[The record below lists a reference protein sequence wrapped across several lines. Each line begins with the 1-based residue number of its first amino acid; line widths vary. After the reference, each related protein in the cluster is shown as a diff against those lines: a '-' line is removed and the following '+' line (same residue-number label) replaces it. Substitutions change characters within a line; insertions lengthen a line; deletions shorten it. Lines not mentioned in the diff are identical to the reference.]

1 MKFLLVLLN
10 MNPYKWSFIV
20 FLTTAVSEVV
30 GDSEILVIEPP
41 SNLQVSTWQASKEK
55 GSGGGGWTMPTPF
68 SRTFEVC
75 DIKANPQNWL
85 RSSFIQLKDAK
96 RLEITMAYKMK
107 GCPSQAKD
115 SCKTYIGLYVQHSDG
130 ELVDSDPLKV
140 KYDFVENI
148 VAEGSPLSPDV
159 QTPFTYH
166 GEIVTKAQGL
176 YIAIKDEGA
185 CIQITNITVGYNY
198 CPEKGR
204 NLVMFPRTIAP
215 LNDTNLVMKIGN
227 CSDKN
232 AVSQETLVGVCL
244 SSGEW
249 NISKN
254 AKCLCPKG
262 YELTDGCKECPKGLF
277 KSTISY
283 VKCERCPQNS
293 VPNPTRT
300 SCTCED
306 GFYALTLLVP
316 CKPLPVAPLNVSAII
331 VKQTSLTISWVP
343 RDNAN
348 STLGYSIHC
357 FRCKSLQDKECRE
370 SCSQNVKFQ
379 PGGDVIY
386 TTNVTALNLQS
397 GSFYLFRV
405 YSVNELNQQEKN
417 TDKWNYTT
425 VYVHTKE
432 KTLNTPATG
441 RPAVSG
447 RIPKLLYIVVGISV
461 IVFLLCFVGVLIF
474 ICRRRRR
481 KKGYGSPVEMKDGRV
496 SLPTRSQQ
504 LYVDPS
510 NYGDPEDALKDFAKE
525 QDKRWIQLDIIIG
538 GGEFGDVYKGLL
550 TRPDEDAIPVAVKT
564 LKADADQRSRK
575 DFMLEASIMGQ
586 FCDPNVIFLE
596 GVVTKTLPLMII
608 IEFMS
613 NGSLDNFLKKMDGN
627 LTVQQ
632 LLGMAR
638 GVASGMKYLSG
649 MNYVHRDLAARNVL
663 VSEGMVCKVADFGL
677 SRELEDSAYETKGGK
692 IPVRWTA
699 LEAIDYRKFTAA
711 SDVWSYG
718 VVLWE
723 IMSFSERPY
732 WEWSNFEVIDRI
744 RGGYRLPPPLDC
756 PKAIHQLMLN
766 CWQFDRNKRPK
777 FADIVKKLDVFIRSP
792 DKLNVVAPAEP
803 KSPKLDVS
811 GVTSVH
817 DWLDSIKMGQYSD
830 LFSRAGFTQLS
841 QFAEEEEL
849 DLSDMGIN
857 LIGHKNKIRKS
868 IKDVKRTLNK
878 DNAL

>member
-1 MKFLLVLLN
+1 